1 MFDEEVDP
9 TPKSKRG
16 DGRKKPGVMK
26 HVAKPTSN
34 IKLMLMSRGD
44 SSKKKKEVRNRGLCH
59 VSEFTVYCFL
69 QTSASLKDDP
79 VLAGMLKEIGERK
92 PIMSSSRGVGPRGRP
107 MARVPPVVTP
117 HRPSP
122 QLASRQSS
130 TPQSTRQMPTKR
142 IRVVRPEERQV
153 GM

>member
-1 MFDEEVDP
+1 
-9 TPKSKRG
+9 
-16 DGRKKPGVMK
+16 MK

-79 VLAGMLKEIGERK
+79 VLAGMLKEIGASGEVWEVGEVGEGG
-92 PIMSSSRGVGPRGRP
+92 GVGRVEGRWGTDGG
-107 MARVPPVVTP
+107 R
-117 HRPSP
+117 H
-122 QLASRQSS
+122 
-130 TPQSTRQMPTKR
+130 
-142 IRVVRPEERQV
+142 
-153 GM
+153 